1 GRRQYRQWHRGDR
14 LKGEEEIQKND
25 DMNKNTLT
33 KMIFGA
39 ALLLAAGS
47 CTQDNELGSNTLPEG
62 EYPLQIGSVT
72 LSAEVADEPWGASHA
87 PQTRVAEN
95 PDGNSSHWEGGEEIT
110 VQLGDKQTTTYEV
123 NSDGSLTLTGEQLY
137 WTKRTDNVTAWFPG
151 NSTIDLSQQTEK
163 LAYVLKAVAEN
174 APYDQTI
181 NLDFKHQLSKIR
193 VELTGEKAENVKGVS
208 INSYTSCTNTNGT
221 VSTDKASTGEIAM
234 YRVDDNTYE
243 ANVVPG
249 YKIEKFKINGGEWQT
264 LTTGVTP
271 EKGKW
276 HKVTIDV
283 QKKPSTPDEVET
295 ISDDGEYLISG
306 TGTKTL
312 TISGGSPTVIL
323 QGVNINV
330 TENSRGKPA
339 IAITGGSP
347 TIKIVADNKLESAG
361 SGGIMLSN
369 NASVTITGE
378 GKEKSRLTVKAGGK
392 GDGYGNTPS
401 VGIGA
406 ASNGAACGDI
416 FISGVTLDVTAG
428 DCGAAIGTSGHTSSC
443 GNITI
448 SNSVIKATGG
458 SGAAAIGMGYIPSA
472 GGPNTVKDIRITSS
486 QVIAIVTDDGWS
498 AIGAGIG
505 MCELIAAYTY
515 TCGKIILDAKSVE
528 ELTTFTTDW
537 KVSGTATDKGYKIGK
552 GYYSTQWGTPTVNFG
567 GVCLNGSETVT
578 YSEGWGT
585 W

>member
-1 GRRQYRQWHRGDR
+1 M
-14 LKGEEEIQKND
+14 LKISY
-25 DMNKNTLT
+25 LW
-33 KMIFGA
+33 A
-39 ALLLAAGS
+39 ALLLLLAACS
-47 CTQDNELGSNTLPEG
+47 QDETIGDGNTLPEG
-62 EYPLQIGSVT
+62 KYPLQIASVS

-95 PDGNSSHWEGGEEIT
+95 TGGNSSHWEIGDEIT

-151 NSTIDLSQQTEK
+151 NGTIDLSQQTKK

-174 APYDQTI
+174 APYNQTI

-221 VSTDKASTGEIAM
+221 VSTENAPLDEIAM
-234 YRVDDNTYE
+234 YRVDDDTYE

-249 YKIEKFKINGGEWQT
+249 TAIEKFKINDGEWIS
-264 LTTGVTP
+264 LTTSVMP
-271 EKGKW
+271 AAGKW

-283 QKKPSTPDEVET
+283 QQKPSNPDDVET

-306 TGTKTL
+306 TGTKML

-330 TENSRGKPA
+330 TENLRGKPA

-347 TIKIVADNKLESAG
+347 TIKIVGKNNTLESAG

-378 GKEKSRLTVKAGGK
+378 GKDESSLTVEAK
-392 GDGYGNTPS
+392 GTSDGYGNSPS

-406 ASNGAACGDI
+406 ASGGAACGNISISDI
-416 FISGVTLDVTAG
+416 TLDVTSG
-428 DCGAAIGTSGHTSSC
+428 EYGAAIGTSGYSSSC

-448 SNSVIKATGG
+448 SNSVIKAIGG
-458 SGAAAIGMGYIPSA
+458 KGAAAIGLGYIP
-472 GGPNTVKDIRITSS
+472 GGGGSNTVKDIRITSS
-486 QVIAIVTDDGWS
+486 QVTAIVTDDGWGG
-498 AIGAGIG
+498 IGAGIG

>member
-1 GRRQYRQWHRGDR
+1 M
-14 LKGEEEIQKND
+14 IQKNN

-39 ALLLAAGS
+39 ALLLLLAACS
-47 CTQDNELGSNTLPEG
+47 QDETIGDGNTLPEG
-62 EYPLQIGSVT
+62 KYPLQIGSVT

-95 PDGNSSHWEGGEEIT
+95 PGGNSSHWESGDEIT

-123 NSDGSLTLTGEQLY
+123 NSNGSLTLTGEYIY
-137 WTKRTDNVTAWFPG
+137 WTKRTDDVTAWFPG
-151 NSTIDLSQQTEK
+151 NGTIYLAKQTEG
-163 LAYVLKAVAEN
+163 LAYVLKAVDEN
-174 APYDQTI
+174 ASCDQTV

-193 VELTGEKAENVKGVS
+193 VVLTGEKAENVTGVS
-208 INSYTSCTNTNGT
+208 IESYTSCTNTNGT
-221 VSTDKASTGEIAM
+221 VSTDKASIDEIAM
-234 YRVDDNTYE
+234 CRVDNNTYE

-283 QKKPSTPDEVET
+283 QQKPSNPDEVGT

-306 TGTKTL
+306 TGTKPL

-330 TENSRGKPA
+330 TEVARSKPA

-347 TIKIVADNKLESAG
+347 TIKIVGKNNTLESAG

-378 GKEKSRLTVKAGGK
+378 GKEKSSLTVEAK
-392 GDGYGNTPS
+392 GTSDGYGNSPS

-406 ASNGAACGDI
+406 ASGGAACGNISISDI
-416 FISGVTLDVTAG
+416 TLDVTSG
-428 DCGAAIGTSGHTSSC
+428 DYGAAIGTSGMSSSC

-448 SNSVIKATGG
+448 SNSVIKAIGG
-458 SGAAAIGMGYIPSA
+458 KGAAAIGLGYIP
-472 GGPNTVKDIRITSS
+472 GGGGSNTVKDIRITSS
-486 QVIAIVTDDGWS
+486 QVTAIVTDDGWG

-505 MCELIAAYTY
+505 MCELITHTY
-515 TCGKIILDAKSVE
+515 TCGKIILDAKSE
-528 ELTTFTTDW
+528 TELTAFTTDW

-552 GYYSTQWGTPTVNFG
+552 GYYSTAWGTPTVNFG
-567 GVCLNGSETVT
+567 GLYLNGQDKTQFNA
-578 YSEGWGT
+578 EGWGT